1 MYNKV
6 MKWYLFLFFSSV
18 YLGINDK
25 KKINIKKPIS
35 KNSNNNIIKEF
46 PKMKKLIVP
55 NKNISNNTLEKN
67 YNKKPTIINNKIKNK
82 IDKQKLIIKIENKG
96 KIPSIIPG
104 NKVSKNNINS
114 KKNIPKGESIIKDLE
129 DKKISAPLLNPNNK
143 SIAIISPNDN
153 KNLNSNSNKAM
164 ENIFNKIEENSNG
177 KDTNIIQKNSEKVS
191 TKKIINKNNL
201 NKVINKNNDEI
212 NGDDFIEENEDAVL
226 KAYALPSPNK
236 IINLDE
242 NSLEDSTKDIKSW
255 IIEESNLEKINEKYV
270 SPTTKEIPLDE
281 RGIGSINNKK
291 IINPAKKGANVNR
304 ETNKV
309 LSSYEPLLED
319 GREIKRSF
327 TIQDDIK
334 ILDFLLDNGVDKNM
348 AETIAKEI
356 ENKDKI
362 IYLMKGQYVIL
373 TIEKT
378 KKYFK
383 QHKINLNGE
392 YSFKK
397 LVLFFDN
404 IVIYKLKN
412 NVFQRKIKFNNTIHN
427 NFYVVT
433 WKKFEDFYN
442 YFNSQVFFYKDE
454 YEFLSNLFPF
464 LIDKLEKSKI
474 PILSIQL
481 IFQIIENK
489 NKKKIRGIL
498 IHTKEKIYCCFIYK
512 DFAGNYHLLNEKGNS
527 FNLEVL
533 DIQKNPPINGRISSL
548 FGIRK
553 HPVLKKQRH
562 HDGLDLS
569 APTHTPVH
577 SVLSGWVL
585 SSGFHKSYGNYI
597 IISYGNM
604 IYTLYGHLNKLFVTT
619 GDYLENGRVVGTVG
633 TTGRSSGPHLH
644 YEIFTSDVNFFTID
658 QKKVNVLFNNRTV
671 LNPILRYKI
680 GIGLRSPEL
689 PYFLNLLK
697 QLKSNEEVTKHIP
710 FFK

>member
-1 MYNKV
+1 